1 MPHTNKVSQQISN
14 NVYKLQNVC
23 CFTSTL
29 QISQKNLF
37 LWSTSTRNIRRREFW
52 KMHFTVT
59 NWQITKPPEIYNI
72 NLIMRQYRKNANW
85 GTVYKITLIFKSFKI
100 IKVKERL
107 KNYSRLIIPLRF
119 NVMHNSVLN
128 SFALKDKWHNL
139 SGISG
144 LDRC

>member
-85 GTVYKITLIFKSFKI
+85 GTVYKITLICKSFKI